1 MGGEWARGPF
11 AAMSGVYCLGKSW
24 EAQMKLTPLLGAA
37 ALSLVFAASAGA
49 AQRPVAGAVDCN
61 RACLQGMVDQTLA
74 AMVAH
79 DARKLPLAPSIRY
92 TENGQHLALNDGFW
106 GTATGQGVYKHY
118 FLDTRSNQ
126 AAFFGVMKEN
136 GNNVI
141 LGMRL
146 KLEGRKISEIEAVF
160 GRSGLGQAG
169 PTGAANLEA
178 MGKPDDVWVRDNPDH
193 ATREDIVRVS
203 DMYFTGLE
211 NDDGKGDYSFFADDC
226 WRFEN
231 GIQTTSGPHPGPPR
245 PAPAG
250 ATPRTGPDP
259 FSLSCKGGFET
270 GTLQVVTRIRDR
282 RFPIVDEKTGV
293 AFAFGFF
300 DHNAQVHDFT
310 LANGTRMHGGLQAPF
325 TWAIAE
331 AFRIERG
338 KIKLVEAVITN
349 VPYGMKAGWEGK

>member
-1 MGGEWARGPF
+1 MNTKLALG
-11 AAMSGVYCLGKSW
+11 AMCLGLGLAGSAVAAP
-24 EAQMKLTPLLGAA
+24 AQKAA
-37 ALSLVFAASAGA
+37 APAPAAPAAKPAAPAAASC
-49 AQRPVAGAVDCN
+49 D
-61 RACLQGMVDQTLA
+61 RACLQGMVDKVLA

-79 DARKLPLAPSIRY
+79 KAHSLPLASSIRY
-92 TENGQHLALNDGFW
+92 TENGQQLALNDGFW
-106 GTATGQGVYKHY
+106 GTATGQGTYKHY
-118 FLDTRSNQ
+118 FLDPRSGQ
-126 AAFFGVMKEN
+126 AGFMGVMKEN
-136 GNNVI
+136 TTNDVI
-141 LGMRL
+141 LAMRI
-146 KLEGRKISEIEAVF
+146 KVVDRKISEIEAVF

-193 ATREDIVRVS
+193 ASRAEIIKVS
-203 DMYFTGLE
+203 NKYFTYLQ

-231 GIQTTSGPHPGPPR
+231 GIQTTSGPHPAPPR
-245 PAPAG
+245 PTPAG
-250 ATPRTGPDP
+250 AQPRSGPSP
-259 FSLSCKGGFET
+259 FSLSCKGGFQT

-310 LANGTRMHGGLQAPF
+310 LADGSKMHGGLQAPF
-325 TWAIAE
+325 TWEIAE
-331 AFRIERG
+331 AFRIEGG
-338 KIKLVEAVITN
+338 KIKVVEAVINN